1 MDLFETILRKNAYFK
16 TRARLN
22 LFRALQNHEPMSIK
36 QLIAKLPR
44 QDQASVYR
52 NAKLF
57 EELGIINRVRL
68 GWKFKLE
75 LSDLFQR
82 HHHHLTCINC
92 NKTSDLLNDASIE
105 LSIAQV
111 ANQSGFIPLDH
122 QLEISGLCQECHKPN
137 LIKT

>member
-1 MDLFETILRKNAYFK
+1 MESQLKLFETILRKKGYFI
-16 TRARLN
+16 TRARST
-22 LFRALQNHEPMSIK
+22 LFKVLQTPQPLSMQ
-36 QLIAKLPR
+36 QLVAKLPR

-57 EELGIINRVRL
+57 EELGVVNKVRL

-92 NKTSDLLNDASIE
+92 QKTIDLINDVSIE

-111 ANQSGFIPLDH
+111 ANQQGFIPLDH
-122 QLEISGLCQECHKPN
+122 QLEISGYCQNCQ
-137 LIKT
+137 